1 MESGAMKH
9 AARPPGE
16 ALATLRIF
24 EPHPGVFAYY
34 DGRTGERFHSEQPN
48 WLDDGAFTLGVATYS
63 IVSGN
68 EALLYDAAI
77 TTHHAAA
84 MLNHVQ
90 SLGVTKTTVVYSH
103 FHSDHIAGATA
114 LAGSTFVGQTLT
126 AVTMERKTAALAAED
141 PPITTVI
148 PTTLYDTQMVIPVG
162 DRTVELHNFNIHTPD
177 STVLFLPQEGLLF
190 AGDTLEDTAT
200 YISDPASL
208 PANQTE
214 LQRMAQL
221 PISKI
226 LPAHGSPDRIAAGG
240 YDPTFINA
248 TLRYI
253 QAITEP
259 VAQPA
264 AWSQSLAQVVAQDV
278 EAGYLLYFETYEVV
292 HQSNIQSIQA
302 FREGLL

>member
-1 MESGAMKH
+1 MKR
-9 AARPPGE
+9 AARLPGD

-48 WLDDGAFTLGVATYS
+48 WLDDGAFTLGVSTYS

-77 TTHHAAA
+77 TPEHAAA
-84 MLNHVQ
+84 MLSHVQ

-103 FHSDHIAGATA
+103 FHNDHIAGATA
-114 LAGSTFVGQTLT
+114 LAGSTFVGQRLT
-126 AVTMERKTAALAAED
+126 AAAMQRREAALAGDD
-141 PPITTVI
+141 PPITVMI

-162 DRTVELHNFNIHTPD
+162 TRTVELHNFNIHTPD
-177 STVLFLPQEGLLF
+177 STVLFLPKDGLLL

-200 YISDPASL
+200 FISDPASL
-208 PANQTE
+208 TTHQTE

-226 LPAHGSPDRIAAGG
+226 LPAHGSPDQIAAGG
-240 YDPTFINA
+240 YDPTFIDA
-248 TLRYI
+248 TVRYI

-264 AWSQSLAQVVAQDV
+264 AWTQSLAEVVAQDV
-278 EAGYLLYFETYEVV
+278 AAGHLIYFETYENV
-292 HQSNIQSIQA
+292 HRSNIQSIQRVRGGSA
-302 FREGLL
+302 